1 MKKKLMISMLGTLI
15 CSFIIM
21 TTLFT
26 IIVNHQYIVN
36 MEQILKINNEII
48 INTIKEKSDKDK
60 SIFFKN
66 NFKNGI
72 IRETYIDKSGKVIS
86 DSAVSEKYLENH
98 NSREEVKEARA
109 NGTGYSIRFSNT
121 IGISTIYF
129 ATLTKDGH
137 VLRSAMNMKIVKGF
151 ESNYFKYYIIIVVL
165 SIFVSIL
172 FVTKLSKSI
181 VKPLKELEEITSS
194 IANGDLNKRV
204 KTKTKDEIGEL
215 AKTFNDMADELES
228 TLNESISQSN
238 KLEAIL
244 KSMDSGVIA
253 VDKNY
258 KIIMINPYAK
268 DIFGINRDIIGENLM
283 DSIRDFELEDIF
295 KYDNDEYKEI
305 KTLWPKQRD
314 LRVKTA
320 GIINKDH
327 DRIGTVAV
335 VQDIT
340 DIKKLENIRS
350 QFVANVS
357 HELKTPLTSI
367 KGFSETLRYVDDAE
381 NKNKFLDIIDDEV
394 NRLSRLIN
402 DILTLSHIE
411 NDKKDKKEKVDI
423 NSIIEDVS
431 YLMKNAAK
439 KKDIDI
445 NVQTSSLPIIYGDKD
460 RFKQMIINLVDNAIK
475 YSDNGGKINIVT
487 KLQKK
492 KCVIWVQ
499 DHGVGISKEH
509 QERLFERFY
518 RVDKARSRSQGGT
531 GLGLAIVKHIVMKFN
546 GEIKVESEVLKG
558 SKFIVEIPL

>member
-1 MKKKLMISMLGTLI
+1 MKKKLMISMLGTLVF
-15 CSFIIM
+15 SFVIM
-21 TTLFT
+21 TTLFV
-26 IIVNHQYIVN
+26 IIVNHQYIEN
-36 MEQILKINNEII
+36 MKQILKINNDII
-48 INTIKEKSDKDK
+48 INTIQEKNDKDR

-72 IRETYIDKSGKVIS
+72 IRETYIDKNGKVLS

-98 NSREEVKEARA
+98 NSRKEVQEARS
-109 NGTGYSIRFSNT
+109 NGTGYSIRFSHT
-121 IGISTIYF
+121 IGRSTIYF

-137 VLRSAMNMKIVKGF
+137 VVRSAMNMQIVRGF

-165 SIFVSIL
+165 SIIISIL

-181 VKPLKELEEITSS
+181 VKPLKELEKITSS
-194 IANGDLNKRV
+194 IANGNLNMRV
-204 KTKTKDEIGEL
+204 KIKTRDEIGEL
-215 AKTFNDMADELES
+215 AKTFNNMADELEV
-228 TLNESISQSN
+228 TLNDSINQSN

-258 KIIMINPYAK
+258 KVIMINPYAK
-268 DIFGINRDIIGENLM
+268 DIFGIDRDIIGENLM

-295 KYDNDEYKEI
+295 KYDNNEYKEI
-305 KTLWPKQRD
+305 KTLWPKQRE
-314 LRVKTA
+314 LRIKTA
-320 GIINKDH
+320 YIINKHH

-394 NRLSRLIN
+394 NRLTRLIN

-411 NDKKDKKEKVDI
+411 NDKNDKLEEVNV

-431 YLMKNAAK
+431 YLMKNTAQK
-439 KKDIDI
+439 KNIDI
-445 NVQTSSLPIIYGDKD
+445 NVQISNIPIIYGDKD
-460 RFKQMIINLVDNAIK
+460 RFKQMIINLVDNGIK

-487 KLQKK
+487 RLKEN
-492 KCVIWVQ
+492 KCIISVE

-531 GLGLAIVKHIVMKFN
+531 GLGLAIVKHIVMGFN
-546 GEIKVESEVLKG
+546 GNIKVESEVGNG